1 MAKQSATSHW
11 GPVAISAAVLA
22 IASLGDSLLY
32 VVLPISA
39 AAFGVNLV
47 WVGILLAANR
57 IIRIFLYGGVAALGE
72 WVGAR
77 QLGIVAANAAAVS
90 TLMLWAFS
98 GGPQLL
104 VARVLWGLAF
114 AGLSL
119 SALAYAVKDK
129 SRAGSSIGISRAI
142 HQLGPVASLSVGAW
156 LVSIVGP
163 RDVFLLLG
171 SVSLIAIPLAI
182 RLPKPTTQP
191 VRKPTKWL
199 PRPRRFDLF
208 FFIVG
213 FAVDGVFA
221 MAVALML
228 AKTMSAESAILAA
241 GLILASR
248 RLGEIVFAP
257 PAGWLSDR
265 FGRTIVLVIAAV
277 TLAMGFALLAAT
289 LVYIG
294 SALVI
299 LGRAAIAAVGPAL
312 IAEMAEDDER
322 LHRLAVMQT
331 WRDFGAAVGPIVAG
345 VSAQTLDPAFVN
357 LGLAVC
363 VLLSLGTL
371 IGMRSHSN
379 IGS

>member
-1 MAKQSATSHW
+1 MAKQSTAGHW
-11 GPVAISAAVLA
+11 GPVALSAAVLA

-39 AAFGVNLV
+39 AEFGVNLV

-57 IIRIFLYGGVAALGE
+57 ITRIFLYGGVAALGE

-77 QLGIVAANAAAVS
+77 RLGIVAAAAAALS

-104 VARVLWGLAF
+104 AARVLWGLAF

-156 LVSIVGP
+156 LAGIVGP
-163 RDVFLLLG
+163 REVFLVLG
-171 SVSLIAIPLAI
+171 LVSLIAFPLAI
-182 RLPKPTTQP
+182 RLPKPTEQP

-199 PRPRRFDLF
+199 PRPKRFDLF
-208 FFIVG
+208 FFVVG

-221 MAVALML
+221 MAVGLML

-265 FGRTIVLVIAAV
+265 FGRALVLVIAAV
-277 TLAMGFALLAAT
+277 VLAMGFALLGAA
-289 LVYIG
+289 LVYTG

-312 IAEMAEDDER
+312 IAELADDDDR

-345 VSAQTLDPAFVN
+345 VSTELLNPTFVN

-363 VLLSLGTL
+363 VLLSLGTVPRT
-371 IGMRSHSN
+371 RSHQMIRS
-379 IGS
+379 